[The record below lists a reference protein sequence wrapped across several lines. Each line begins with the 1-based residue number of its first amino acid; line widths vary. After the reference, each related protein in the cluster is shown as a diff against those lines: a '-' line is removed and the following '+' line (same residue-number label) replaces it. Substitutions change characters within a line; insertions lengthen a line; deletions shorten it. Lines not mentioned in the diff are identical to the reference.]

1 MEFYERISAQDRSF
15 LHFEDATTHM
25 HLGGLLIFEAGPL
38 TTSAGGID
46 IARIRAQIAGRLH
59 LVPRYRQRLGWI
71 PVFNQAVW
79 IDDDHFN
86 LAYHVRH
93 TALPR
98 PGDDAQLK
106 MLTARIMSQ
115 QLDRGKPLWEL
126 WVIEG
131 LAGDRFALLVKTHHA
146 IADGISAFDLFT
158 ALVSPTPD
166 DVVIDEPR
174 PWTPR
179 PAPSGARL
187 LADGLA
193 RQAATPVTVAQS
205 LFAIARNSAGVGA
218 AARASLRALADLA
231 GVGAP
236 PPPRS
241 PLNRPISAHRTFDW
255 LTLDLAEVKTVK
267 ARLGGTVNDV
277 ALASVTGG
285 LHHFLSGRGVDVR
298 DLSLRVVVP
307 VSVRTEDE
315 RGQASNRASGW
326 LLDLPVHETDPARRF
341 RAIAAE
347 TSKRKAIRQELGP
360 DVLGRIADYAAPGML
375 GLGVRLLSR
384 LHPYNLIVTNVPGPQ
399 VPLYLLG
406 ARLLA
411 GFPQVPLF
419 ENQGLG
425 IALFSYCGS
434 LGFGFNADR
443 EVVADLNVFATAVR
457 RGFIELKRAAK
468 IESGSPRRAARDLR
482 ASRRR
487 RASRPR
493 GARG

>member
-1 MEFYERISAQDRSF
+1 MESENEQPGTFYERISAQDRSF

-25 HLGGLLIFEAGPL
+25 HLGGLVLFEAGPL
-38 TTSAGGID
+38 TTPDGGID
-46 IARIRAQIAGRLH
+46 IDRVRRQIAGRIH
-59 LVPRYRQRLGWI
+59 LVPRYRQRLAWI

-79 IDDDHFN
+79 IDDDHFT
-86 LAYHVRH
+86 LSYHVRH

-106 MLTARIMSQ
+106 MLTARILSQ

-131 LAGDRFALLVKTHHA
+131 LANDRFALIIKTHHA

-166 DVVIDEPR
+166 DVIEEPR

-193 RQAATPVTVAQS
+193 RQASTPVTMAQR
-205 LFAIARNSAGVGA
+205 LIAIASDPAGVGA
-218 AARASLRALADLA
+218 TTRASMRALVDLA
-231 GVGAP
+231 GAGASLP
-236 PPPRS
+236 PPT
-241 PLNRPISAHRTFDW
+241 PLNKPISAHRNFDW
-255 LTLDLAEVKTVK
+255 LNLDLTEVKAVK
-267 ARLGGTVNDV
+267 SRLGGTVNDV
-277 ALASVTGG
+277 ALASVAGG
-285 LHHFLSGRGVDVR
+285 LHHFLQERACDVR
-298 DLSLRVVVP
+298 ELALRVVVP

-326 LLDLPVHETDPARRF
+326 LLDLPVHESDPRRRF
-341 RAIAAE
+341 ASVAAE
-347 TSKRKAIRQELGP
+347 TSKRKAMRQELGP
-360 DVLGRIADYAAPGML
+360 EVLGRVAEFAVPGVL

-406 ARLLA
+406 AKLLT
-411 GFPQVPLF
+411 GYPQVPLF

-443 EVVADLNVFATAVR
+443 EVMPDLDLFVAAVR
-457 RGFIELKRAAK
+457 LGFTELAQAAG
-468 IESGSPRRAARDLR
+468 I
-482 ASRRR
+482 
-487 RASRPR
+487 
-493 GARG
+493 

>member
-1 MEFYERISAQDRSF
+1 
-15 LHFEDATTHM
+15 
-25 HLGGLLIFEAGPL
+25 
-38 TTSAGGID
+38 
-46 IARIRAQIAGRLH
+46 
-59 LVPRYRQRLGWI
+59 VPRYRHRLGWI

-86 LAYHVRH
+86 LSYHVRH

-106 MLTARIMSQ
+106 LLTARIMSQ

-131 LAGDRFALLVKTHHA
+131 LADGRFALLIKTHHA

-166 DVVIDEPR
+166 DVIEEPQ

-187 LADGLA
+187 LADSLA
-193 RQAATPVTVAQS
+193 RQAATPLTMAQR
-205 LFAIARNSAGVGA
+205 LYAIASDPAGVGA
-218 AARASLRALADLA
+218 TTRASMRALVDLA
-231 GVGAP
+231 GSGVSLP
-236 PPPRS
+236 PPT
-241 PLNRPISAHRTFDW
+241 PLNQPISAHRTFDW
-255 LTLDLAEVKTVK
+255 LTLDLDEVKAVK
-267 ARLGGTVNDV
+267 TRLGGTVNDV
-277 ALASVTGG
+277 ALASVAGG
-285 LHHFLSGRGVDVR
+285 LHHFLLGRGVDVR
-298 DLSLRVVVP
+298 DLKLRIVIP

-326 LLDLPVHETDPARRF
+326 LLDLAVDEPDAVRRLT
-341 RAIAAE
+341 AVSAE
-347 TSKRKAIRQELGP
+347 TTKRKQIRQELGP
-360 DVLGRIADYAAPGML
+360 DVLGRVAEYAMPGVV

-443 EVVADLNVFATAVR
+443 QVMPDLDAFAAAVG
-457 RGFIELKRAAK
+457 RGFDELARAA
-468 IESGSPRRAARDLR
+468 GVRGLAADSPV
-482 ASRRR
+482 SR
-487 RASRPR
+487 
-493 GARG
+493 

>member
-1 MEFYERISAQDRSF
+1 
-15 LHFEDATTHM
+15 M
-25 HLGGLLIFEAGPL
+25 HLGGLTIFEAGPL
-38 TTSAGGID
+38 TTPAGGID
-46 IARIRAQIAGRLH
+46 IERIRRQIAGRLH
-59 LVPRYRQRLGWI
+59 FVPRYRQRLGWI

-79 IDDDHFN
+79 VDDDHFN
-86 LAYHVRH
+86 LTYHVRH
-93 TALPR
+93 AALPR

-106 MLTARIMSQ
+106 HLTARIMSQ

-131 LAGDRFALLVKTHHA
+131 LERDRFALLMKTHHA
-146 IADGISAFDLFT
+146 IADGISAFDLFA

-166 DVVIDEPR
+166 DVIDEPV

-179 PAPSGARL
+179 PAPSGVRL

-193 RQAATPVTVAQS
+193 RQAATPMTMAQR
-205 LFAIARNSAGVGA
+205 LFAIASDPAGIGTST
-218 AARASLRALADLA
+218 RASMRALLDLA
-231 GVGAP
+231 GAGASLP
-236 PPPRS
+236 PAT
-241 PLNRPISAHRTFDW
+241 PLNQPISAHRSFDW
-255 LTLDLAEVKTVK
+255 LSLDLAKVRTVK
-267 ARLGGTVNDV
+267 SRLGGTVNDV
-277 ALASVTGG
+277 SLATVAGG
-285 LHHFLSGRGVDVR
+285 LRHFLLGRGVDVR
-298 DLSLRVVVP
+298 DLKLRVVVP
-307 VSVRTEDE
+307 VSVRSEDE

-326 LLDLPVHETDPARRF
+326 LIDLPVDEPDPARRLA
-341 RAIAAE
+341 AIAAE
-347 TSKRKAIRQELGP
+347 TARRKATRQELGP
-360 DVLGRIADYAAPGML
+360 EVLGRVAEYAVPGIV

-443 EVVADLNVFATAVR
+443 ELMPDLDAFAAAVGRGFADLA
-457 RGFIELKRAAK
+457 
-468 IESGSPRRAARDLR
+468 RAAR
-482 ASRRR
+482 
-487 RASRPR
+487 
-493 GARG
+493 AR

>member
-1 MEFYERISAQDRSF
+1 MAPSPESEPETFYERISAQDRSF

-25 HLGGLLIFEAGPL
+25 HLGGLVLFEAGPL
-38 TTSAGGID
+38 TMATGGID
-46 IARIRAQIAGRLH
+46 IDRIRAQIAGRIH
-59 LVPRYRQRLGWI
+59 LVPRYRQRLAWI

-79 IDDDHFN
+79 IDDDHFH
-86 LAYHVRH
+86 LGYHVRH
-93 TALPR
+93 AALPR

-131 LAGDRFALLVKTHHA
+131 LADDRFALLVKTHHA

-166 DVVIDEPR
+166 DTVDPPQ

-193 RQAATPVTVAQS
+193 RQAATPLTMAQR
-205 LFAIARNSAGVGA
+205 LYAIASDPAGVGA
-218 AARASLRALADLA
+218 TTRASMRALVDLA
-231 GVGAP
+231 GSGVALP
-236 PPPRS
+236 PPT
-241 PLNRPISAHRTFDW
+241 PLNQPISAHRRFDW
-255 LTLDLAEVKTVK
+255 LTLGLDEVKAVK
-267 ARLGGTVNDV
+267 AKIGGTVNDV
-277 ALASVTGG
+277 ALASVAGG
-285 LHHFLSGRGVDVR
+285 LREFLIGRGCDVS
-298 DLSLRVVVP
+298 DLKLRVVVP
-307 VSVRTEDE
+307 VSVRSEDE

-326 LLDLPVHETDPARRF
+326 LLDLPIHEPDPARRLA
-341 RAIAAE
+341 AIAAE
-347 TSKRKAIRQELGP
+347 TTKRKQVRQELGP
-360 DVLGRIADYAAPGML
+360 DVLGRVAEYAMPGVL

-406 ARLLA
+406 ARLLG

-443 EVVADLNVFATAVR
+443 DVLHDVDVLAAAVGRGFHDLARAAAVR
-457 RGFIELKRAAK
+457 
-468 IESGSPRRAARDLR
+468 
-482 ASRRR
+482 
-487 RASRPR
+487 
-493 GARG
+493 

>member
-25 HLGGLLIFEAGPL
+25 HLGGLVLFEAGPL
-38 TTSAGGID
+38 TTHEGGID
-46 IARIRAQIAGRLH
+46 IERIRAQIAGRLH

-79 IDDDHFN
+79 VDDDHFN
-86 LAYHVRH
+86 LHYHVRH
-93 TALPR
+93 AALPR

-106 MLTARIMSQ
+106 QLTARIMSQ

-166 DVVIDEPR
+166 DVVDEPV

-179 PAPSGARL
+179 PAPSGGRL

-193 RQAATPVTVAQS
+193 HQATTPLTMAQR
-205 LFAIARNSAGVGA
+205 LFAIASDPAGVGA
-218 AARASLRALADLA
+218 TTRASMRALVDLA
-231 GVGAP
+231 GTGATP
-236 PPPRS
+236 PPPT
-241 PLNRPISAHRTFDW
+241 PLNRPISAHRSFEW
-255 LTLDLAEVKTVK
+255 LTLDLAAVK
-267 ARLGGTVNDV
+267 AAKAKLGGTVNDV

-285 LHHFLSGRGVDVR
+285 LHHFLRGRSVDVR
-298 DLSLRVVVP
+298 ELELRVVVP

-326 LLDLPVHETDPARRF
+326 LLDLPVHEADPVRRLAR
-341 RAIAAE
+341 IAAE
-347 TSKRKAIRQELGP
+347 TSKRKAVRQELGP
-360 DVLGRIADYAAPGML
+360 EVLGRVAEYAVPGIV

-443 EVVADLNVFATAVR
+443 DVVPDLDAFAAAVR
-457 RGFIELKRAAK
+457 RGFAEL
-468 IESGSPRRAARDLR
+468 EEAAR
-482 ASRRR
+482 AC
-487 RASRPR
+487 
-493 GARG
+493 

>member
-1 MEFYERISAQDRSF
+1 MEPPSDPVAPFYERISAQDRSF
-15 LHFEDATTHM
+15 LHFEDDTTHM
-25 HLGGLLIFEAGPL
+25 HLGGLIIFEAGPL
-38 TTSAGGID
+38 TTPAGGID
-46 IARIRAQIAGRLH
+46 IGRIRAQIAGRLH
-59 LVPRYRQRLGWI
+59 FVPRYRQRLTWI

-86 LAYHVRH
+86 LHYHVRH
-93 TALPR
+93 AALPR

-106 MLTARIMSQ
+106 HLTARIMSQ

-131 LAGDRFALLVKTHHA
+131 LEHGRFALLMKTHHA

-166 DVVIDEPR
+166 DVIDEPQ
-174 PWTPR
+174 PWVPR

-187 LADGLA
+187 LVDGLT
-193 RQAATPVTVAQS
+193 RQATTPLTMAQR
-205 LFAIARNSAGVGA
+205 LFAIASDPAGIGA
-218 AARASLRALADLA
+218 STRESMRALLDLA
-231 GVGAP
+231 GAGASLP
-236 PPPRS
+236 PAT
-241 PLNRPISAHRTFDW
+241 PLNRPISAHRSFDW
-255 LTLDLAEVKTVK
+255 LTLDLAAVRAVK

-285 LHHFLSGRGVDVR
+285 LHHFLRGRGVDVSK
-298 DLSLRVVVP
+298 LMLRVVVP
-307 VSVRTEDE
+307 VSVRTENE
-315 RGQASNRASGW
+315 RGEASNRASGW
-326 LLDLPVHETDPARRF
+326 LLDLPVHEPDPTRRL
-341 RAIAAE
+341 AAVAAQ
-347 TSKRKAIRQELGP
+347 TAKRKATRQELGP
-360 DVLGRIADYAAPGML
+360 EVLGRVAEFAVPGIV

-443 EVVADLNVFATAVR
+443 EVMPDLDAFAAAVGRGFADLADV
-457 RGFIELKRAAK
+457 
-468 IESGSPRRAARDLR
+468 AR
-482 ASRRR
+482 
-487 RASRPR
+487 
-493 GARG
+493 

>member
-1 MEFYERISAQDRSF
+1 MESENEQPGTFYERISAQDRSF

-25 HLGGLLIFEAGPL
+25 HLGGLVLFEAGPL
-38 TTSAGGID
+38 TTPDGGID
-46 IARIRAQIAGRLH
+46 IDRVRRQIAGRIH
-59 LVPRYRQRLGWI
+59 LVPRYRQRLAWI

-79 IDDDHFN
+79 IDDDHFT
-86 LAYHVRH
+86 LSYHVRH

-106 MLTARIMSQ
+106 MLTARILSQ

-131 LAGDRFALLVKTHHA
+131 LANDRFALIIKTHHA

-166 DVVIDEPR
+166 DVIEEPR

-193 RQAATPVTVAQS
+193 RQASTPVTMAQR
-205 LFAIARNSAGVGA
+205 LIASATT
-218 AARASLRALADLA
+218 RASMRALVDLA
-231 GVGAP
+231 GAGASLP
-236 PPPRS
+236 PPT
-241 PLNRPISAHRTFDW
+241 PLNKPISAHRNFDW
-255 LTLDLAEVKTVK
+255 LNLDLTEVKAVK
-267 ARLGGTVNDV
+267 SRLGGTVNDV
-277 ALASVTGG
+277 ALASVAGG
-285 LHHFLSGRGVDVR
+285 LHHFLQERACDVR
-298 DLSLRVVVP
+298 ELALRVVVP

-326 LLDLPVHETDPARRF
+326 LLDLPVHESDPRRRF
-341 RAIAAE
+341 ASVAAE
-347 TSKRKAIRQELGP
+347 TSKRKAMRQELGP
-360 DVLGRIADYAAPGML
+360 EVLGRVAEFAVPGVL

-406 ARLLA
+406 AKLLT
-411 GFPQVPLF
+411 GYPQVPLF

-443 EVVADLNVFATAVR
+443 EVMPDLDLFVAAVR
-457 RGFIELKRAAK
+457 LGFTELAQAAG
-468 IESGSPRRAARDLR
+468 I
-482 ASRRR
+482 
-487 RASRPR
+487 
-493 GARG
+493 

>member
-1 MEFYERISAQDRSF
+1 MKPENGQPEMFYERISAQDRSF

-25 HLGGLLIFEAGPL
+25 HLGGLVLFEAGPL
-38 TTSAGGID
+38 TKPDGGID
-46 IARIRAQIAGRLH
+46 IDRIRRQIAGRLH
-59 LVPRYRQRLGWI
+59 LVPRYRQRLAWI

-79 IDDDHFN
+79 IDDDHFT
-86 LAYHVRH
+86 LSYHVRH

-131 LAGDRFALLVKTHHA
+131 LANDRFALLIKTHHA

-166 DVVIDEPR
+166 DVIEEPR

-193 RQAATPVTVAQS
+193 RQASTPVTMAQR
-205 LFAIARNSAGVGA
+205 LFAIASDPAGVGA
-218 AARASLRALADLA
+218 TTRASMRALVDLA
-231 GVGAP
+231 GAGASLP
-236 PPPRS
+236 PPT
-241 PLNRPISAHRTFDW
+241 PLNKPISAHRTFDW
-255 LTLDLAEVKTVK
+255 LNLDLEEVKAVK
-267 ARLGGTVNDV
+267 SRLGGTVNDV
-277 ALASVTGG
+277 ALASVAGG
-285 LHHFLSGRGVDVR
+285 LHHFLQERACDVR
-298 DLSLRVVVP
+298 ELALRVVVP

-326 LLDLPVHETDPARRF
+326 LLDLPVHEADARR
-341 RAIAAE
+341 RLASVAAE
-347 TSKRKAIRQELGP
+347 TSKRKAMRQELGP
-360 DVLGRIADYAAPGML
+360 EVLGRVAEYAVPGVL

-406 ARLLA
+406 AKLLT
-411 GFPQVPLF
+411 GYPQVPLF

-443 EVVADLNVFATAVR
+443 EVMPDLELFVAAVR
-457 RGFIELKRAAK
+457 LGFTELAEAAG
-468 IESGSPRRAARDLR
+468 I
-482 ASRRR
+482 
-487 RASRPR
+487 
-493 GARG
+493 

>member
-1 MEFYERISAQDRSF
+1 MQDRSF

-38 TTSAGGID
+38 STPEGGID
-46 IARIRAQIAGRLH
+46 IARIRAHIAGRLH
-59 LVPRYRQRLGWI
+59 RVPRYRQRLGWI

-79 IDDDHFN
+79 VDDDHFH
-86 LAYHVRH
+86 LGYHVRH
-93 TALPR
+93 AALPR
-98 PGDDAQLK
+98 PGDDAHLK
-106 MLTARIMSQ
+106 ALTARIMSQ

-126 WVIEG
+126 WIVEG
-131 LAGDRFALLVKTHHA
+131 LAHGRFALLMKTHHA

-166 DVVIDEPR
+166 ETVAEPE

-179 PAPSGARL
+179 PAPTGARL

-193 RQAATPVTVAQS
+193 HQAATPITMAQR
-205 LFAIARNSAGVGA
+205 LFAIAGDPAGVGA
-218 AARASLRALADLA
+218 STRAGMRALLDLA
-231 GVGAP
+231 GAVTP
-236 PPPRS
+236 PPPT
-241 PLNRPISAHRTFDW
+241 PLNRPISAHRRFEW
-255 LTLDLAEVKTVK
+255 LTLDLDEVRAVK
-267 ARLGGTVNDV
+267 AKLGGTVNDV
-277 ALASVTGG
+277 ALASVSGG
-285 LHHFLSGRGVDVR
+285 LHHFLKGRGVDVR
-298 DLSLRVVVP
+298 TLVMRIVVP

-326 LLDLPVHETDPARRF
+326 LIDLPIHETDPRR
-341 RAIAAE
+341 RQAHVSAE
-347 TSKRKAIRQELGP
+347 TRKRKETRQELGP
-360 DVLGRIADYAAPGML
+360 EVLGRAAEYVVPGVV

-399 VPLYLLG
+399 FPLYLLG
-406 ARLLA
+406 ARLLT

-443 EVVADLNVFATAVR
+443 DVVPDLDDFAAAVAK
-457 RGFIELKRAAK
+457 GFDELARAAHV
-468 IESGSPRRAARDLR
+468 R
-482 ASRRR
+482 
-487 RASRPR
+487 
-493 GARG
+493 

>member
-25 HLGGLLIFEAGPL
+25 HLGGLILFEAGPL
-38 TTSAGGID
+38 LTPQGGID
-46 IARIRAQIAGRLH
+46 IDRIRRQIAGRLH
-59 LVPRYRQRLGWI
+59 YVPRYRQRLGWI
-71 PVFNQAVW
+71 PIFNQAVW

-86 LAYHVRH
+86 LSYHVRH
-93 TALPR
+93 TAVPR

-106 MLTARIMSQ
+106 QLTSRIMSQ
-115 QLDRGKPLWEL
+115 QLDRGKPLWEM

-131 LAGDRFALLVKTHHA
+131 LANDRFALLVKTHHA

-166 DVVIDEPR
+166 DIIDEPQ

-179 PAPSGARL
+179 PAPSGAKL
-187 LADGLA
+187 LADGIA
-193 RQAATPVTVAQS
+193 RQAATPVTMAQG
-205 LFAIARNSAGVGA
+205 LFAIASDPAGVGA
-218 AARASLRALADLA
+218 TTRASMRALVDLA
-231 GVGAP
+231 GAGASP
-236 PPPRS
+236 PPPT
-241 PLNRPISAHRTFDW
+241 PLNRPISAHRSFDW
-255 LTLDLAEVKTVK
+255 LMLDLAEVKAVK
-267 ARLGGTVNDV
+267 AKLGGTVNDV
-277 ALASVTGG
+277 GLASVTGG
-285 LHHFLSGRGVDVR
+285 LHHFLRGRGVDVR
-298 DLSLRVVVP
+298 ELELRVVVP
-307 VSVRTEDE
+307 VSVRTENE

-326 LLDLPVHETDPARRF
+326 LLDLPVYETDARR
-341 RAIAAE
+341 RLAAVSAA
-347 TSKRKAIRQELGP
+347 TSKRKAVRQELGP
-360 DVLGRIADYAAPGML
+360 EVLGRVAEYAVPGVV

-406 ARLLA
+406 ARLLG

-443 EVVADLNVFATAVR
+443 EVVPDIDAFAAAVARGFAELRDAVR
-457 RGFIELKRAAK
+457 AV
-468 IESGSPRRAARDLR
+468 
-482 ASRRR
+482 
-487 RASRPR
+487 
-493 GARG
+493 

>member
-1 MEFYERISAQDRSF
+1 MDAYGPDGTFYERISAQDRSF
-15 LHFEDATTHM
+15 LHFEDPNTHM
-25 HLGGLLIFEAGPL
+25 HLGGLIIFEAGPL
-38 TTSAGGID
+38 TTPDGGID
-46 IARIRAQIAGRLH
+46 IHRIRAQIAGRLH
-59 LVPRYRQRLGWI
+59 LVPRYRQRLAWI

-79 IDDDHFN
+79 VDDDHFN
-86 LAYHVRH
+86 LSYHVRH
-93 TALPR
+93 TAVPR
-98 PGDDAQLK
+98 PGDDEQLK
-106 MLTARIMSQ
+106 HLTARIMSQ

-131 LAGDRFALLVKTHHA
+131 LARDRFALLVKTHHA

-166 DVVIDEPR
+166 DVVEEPR

-179 PAPSGARL
+179 PAPSGTRL

-193 RQAATPVTVAQS
+193 RQVSAPVTLAQR
-205 LFAIARNSAGVGA
+205 LFAIAADPVGVGA
-218 AARASLRALADLA
+218 STRDGMRALVDLA
-231 GVGAP
+231 GVGASMP
-236 PPPRS
+236 PAT
-241 PLNRPISAHRTFDW
+241 PLNQPIGAHRRFDW
-255 LTLDLAEVKTVK
+255 LSLDLAEVKAVK

-277 ALASVTGG
+277 ALATVAGG
-285 LHHFLSGRGVDVR
+285 LHHFLLARAVDVR
-298 DLSLRVVVP
+298 ELKLRVVVP

-326 LLDLPVHETDPARRF
+326 LITLPVDEPDPLRRL
-341 RAIAAE
+341 AAVATE
-347 TSKRKAIRQELGP
+347 TSKRKANRQELGP
-360 DVLGRIADYAAPGML
+360 EVLGRVAEYAVPGVV

-411 GFPQVPLF
+411 GYPQVPLF

-425 IALFSYCGS
+425 IALFSYCGV

-443 EVVADLNVFATAVR
+443 DVLPDLELLVGLMGRAFADLAEAAGVR
-457 RGFIELKRAAK
+457 
-468 IESGSPRRAARDLR
+468 
-482 ASRRR
+482 
-487 RASRPR
+487 
-493 GARG
+493 

>member
-1 MEFYERISAQDRSF
+1 MEPESEQPGTFYERISAQDRSF

-25 HLGGLLIFEAGPL
+25 HLGGLVLFEAAPL
-38 TTSAGGID
+38 TKPDGGID
-46 IARIRAQIAGRLH
+46 IDRIRRQIAGRIH
-59 LVPRYRQRLGWI
+59 LVPRYRQRLAWI

-86 LAYHVRH
+86 LSYHVRH
-93 TALPR
+93 AALPR

-131 LAGDRFALLVKTHHA
+131 LADDRFALLIKTHHA

-166 DVVIDEPR
+166 DVIDEPR

-193 RQAATPVTVAQS
+193 RQASTPITMAQR
-205 LFAIARNSAGVGA
+205 LFAIASDPAGVGA
-218 AARASLRALADLA
+218 TTRASMRALVDLA
-231 GVGAP
+231 GTGASLP
-236 PPPRS
+236 PPT

-255 LTLDLAEVKTVK
+255 LDLDLAEVKAIKT
-267 ARLGGTVNDV
+267 RLGGTVNDV
-277 ALASVTGG
+277 ALASVAGG
-285 LHHFLSGRGVDVR
+285 LHHFLQERAVDIR
-298 DLSLRVVVP
+298 ELALRVVVP

-326 LLDLPVHETDPARRF
+326 LLDLPVHETDARR
-341 RAIAAE
+341 RLAGIAAQ
-347 TSKRKAIRQELGP
+347 TSKRKAVRQELGP
-360 DVLGRIADYAAPGML
+360 EVLGRVAEYAVPGVL

-406 ARLLA
+406 AKLLT
-411 GFPQVPLF
+411 GYPQVPLF

-443 EVVADLNVFATAVR
+443 DLMPDLDLFVAAVR
-457 RGFIELKRAAK
+457 LGFTELAQAAG
-468 IESGSPRRAARDLR
+468 I
-482 ASRRR
+482 
-487 RASRPR
+487 
-493 GARG
+493 

>member
-1 MEFYERISAQDRSF
+1 MEPENEQPGTFYERISAQDRSF
-15 LHFEDATTHM
+15 LHFEDETTHM
-25 HLGGLLIFEAGPL
+25 HLGGLVLFEAGPL
-38 TTSAGGID
+38 TMPHGGID
-46 IARIRAQIAGRLH
+46 IDRVRRQIAGRIH
-59 LVPRYRQRLGWI
+59 LVPRYRQRLAWI

-86 LAYHVRH
+86 LSYHVRH
-93 TALPR
+93 TAIPR

-131 LAGDRFALLVKTHHA
+131 LANDRFALLIKTHHA

-166 DVVIDEPR
+166 DVIEEPR

-193 RQAATPVTVAQS
+193 RQASTPMTMAQR
-205 LFAIARNSAGVGA
+205 LLAIASDPAGVGA
-218 AARASLRALADLA
+218 TTRASMRALVDLA
-231 GVGAP
+231 GAGASLP
-236 PPPRS
+236 PPT
-241 PLNRPISAHRTFDW
+241 PLNRPISAHRSFDW
-255 LTLDLAEVKTVK
+255 LNLQLADVK
-267 ARLGGTVNDV
+267 AVKSRLGGTVNDV
-277 ALASVTGG
+277 ALASVAGG
-285 LHHFLSGRGVDVR
+285 LHHFLQERGVDVR
-298 DLSLRVVVP
+298 ELALRVVVP

-326 LLDLPVHETDPARRF
+326 LLDLPVHESDPRR
-341 RAIAAE
+341 RLASVAAE
-347 TSKRKAIRQELGP
+347 TGKRKAMRQELGP
-360 DVLGRIADYAAPGML
+360 EVLGRVAEFAVPGVL

-406 ARLLA
+406 AKLLT
-411 GFPQVPLF
+411 GYPQVPLF

-443 EVVADLNVFATAVR
+443 EVVPDLELFVAAVR
-457 RGFIELKRAAK
+457 LGFTELAQAA
-468 IESGSPRRAARDLR
+468 GV
-482 ASRRR
+482 
-487 RASRPR
+487 
-493 GARG
+493 

>member
-15 LHFEDATTHM
+15 LHFEDANTHM
-25 HLGGLLIFEAGPL
+25 HLGGLILFEAGPL
-38 TTSAGGID
+38 RTPSGGID
-46 IARIRAQIAGRLH
+46 IDRIRAQIAGRLH
-59 LVPRYRQRLGWI
+59 LVPRYRHRLGWI
-71 PVFNQAVW
+71 PLFNQAVW
-79 IDDDHFN
+79 VDDDAFN
-86 LAYHVRH
+86 LSYHVRH
-93 TALPR
+93 TAVPR

-106 MLTARIMSQ
+106 QLMARIMSQ

-126 WVIEG
+126 WVVEG
-131 LAGDRFALLVKTHHA
+131 LADDRFALLVKTHHA

-166 DVVIDEPR
+166 DVIEDPR
-174 PWTPR
+174 PWEPR

-193 RQAATPVTVAQS
+193 HQATTPVAMAQS
-205 LFAIARNSAGVGA
+205 LFAIASDPAGVGA
-218 AARASLRALADLA
+218 TTRASMRALVNLA
-231 GVGAP
+231 GAGASSP
-236 PPPRS
+236 PPT
-241 PLNRPISAHRTFDW
+241 PLNQPISAHRNFDW
-255 LTLDLAEVKTVK
+255 LTLDLTEVKAVK
-267 ARLGGTVNDV
+267 AALGGTVNDV
-277 ALASVTGG
+277 ALASIAGG
-285 LHHFLSGRGVDVR
+285 LHHFLRGRGVDVTG
-298 DLSLRVVVP
+298 LALRVVVP

-315 RGQASNRASGW
+315 RGQANNRASGW
-326 LLDLPVHETDPARRF
+326 LLDLPVHEADPVRRL
-341 RAIAAE
+341 AAVSAE

-360 DVLGRIADYAAPGML
+360 EILGRVAEFAAPGVV

-425 IALFSYCGS
+425 IALFSYCGA

-443 EVVADLNVFATAVR
+443 ELVPDLDVFAAAVQ
-457 RGFIELKRAAK
+457 RGFTELVRAAQ
-468 IESGSPRRAARDLR
+468 IA
-482 ASRRR
+482 
-487 RASRPR
+487 
-493 GARG
+493 

>member
-25 HLGGLLIFEAGPL
+25 HLGGLILFEAGPL
-38 TTSAGGID
+38 TTSKGGID
-46 IARIRAQIAGRLH
+46 IDRIRAQIAGRLH

-71 PVFNQAVW
+71 PLFNQAVW
-79 IDDDHFN
+79 VDDDAFN
-86 LAYHVRH
+86 LSYHVRH

-106 MLTARIMSQ
+106 ALTARIMSQ

-126 WVIEG
+126 WVVEG
-131 LAGDRFALLVKTHHA
+131 LADDRFALLVKTHHA

-166 DVVIDEPR
+166 DVIEEPR

-187 LADGLA
+187 LADGIA
-193 RQAATPVTVAQS
+193 HQAATPVTMAQR
-205 LFAIARNSAGVGA
+205 LFAIASDPAGVGA
-218 AARASLRALADLA
+218 TTRASMRALVDMA
-231 GVGAP
+231 GAGASLP
-236 PPPRS
+236 PPT
-241 PLNRPISAHRTFDW
+241 PLNRPISAHRNFDW
-255 LTLDLAEVKTVK
+255 LTLDLGAVKAVK

-277 ALASVTGG
+277 ALASVAGG
-285 LHHFLSGRGVDVR
+285 LHHFLRGRGVDVAG
-298 DLSLRVVVP
+298 LALRVVVP

-326 LLDLPVHETDPARRF
+326 ILDLPVHATDPVRRL
-341 RAIAAE
+341 AAVSVE
-347 TSKRKAIRQELGP
+347 TSKRKAVRQELGP
-360 DVLGRIADYAAPGML
+360 EILGRVAEYAAPGVV

-406 ARLLA
+406 ARLLG

-425 IALFSYCGS
+425 IALFSYCGV

-443 EVVADLNVFATAVR
+443 ELVPDLDVFAAAVR
-457 RGFIELKRAAK
+457 RGFDELARAA
-468 IESGSPRRAARDLR
+468 ATV
-482 ASRRR
+482 
-487 RASRPR
+487 
-493 GARG
+493 

>member
-1 MEFYERISAQDRSF
+1 METFYERISAQDRSF

-25 HLGGLLIFEAGPL
+25 HLGGLVIFEAGPL
-38 TTSAGGID
+38 TTATGGID
-46 IARIRAQIAGRLH
+46 IERIRAQIAGRLH
-59 LVPRYRQRLGWI
+59 LVPRYRHRLGWI

-79 IDDDHFN
+79 VDDDHFT
-86 LAYHVRH
+86 LSYHVRH

-98 PGDDAQLK
+98 PGDDNQLK
-106 MLTARIMSQ
+106 LLTARIMSQ
-115 QLDRGKPLWEL
+115 QLDRGKPLWEV

-131 LAGDRFALLVKTHHA
+131 LARDRFALLLKTHHA

-166 DVVIDEPR
+166 DVIDEPQ
-174 PWTPR
+174 PWVPR
-179 PAPSGARL
+179 PAPSGVRL

-193 RQAATPVTVAQS
+193 HQAAAPLTMAQR
-205 LFAIARNSAGVGA
+205 LFAIASDPAGVGA
-218 AARASLRALADLA
+218 STRASMRALMDLA
-231 GVGAP
+231 GAGSSLP
-236 PPPRS
+236 PATPI
-241 PLNRPISAHRTFDW
+241 NQPISAHRRFDW
-255 LTLDLAEVKTVK
+255 LTIDLAHVK
-267 ARLGGTVNDV
+267 AVRAKLGGTVNDV
-277 ALASVTGG
+277 ALATVTGG
-285 LHHFLSGRGVDVR
+285 LHHFLRGRGVDVSA
-298 DLSLRVVVP
+298 LALRVVVP
-307 VSVRTEDE
+307 VSVRSEDE

-326 LLDLPVHETDPARRF
+326 LLDLPVHEVDPARRLA
-341 RAIAAE
+341 AIAAA
-347 TSKRKAIRQELGP
+347 TGQRKASRQELGP
-360 DVLGRIADYAAPGML
+360 EVLGRVADYAVPGIV

-443 EVVADLNVFATAVR
+443 DVMPDLDAFVAAVAHGFVDLA
-457 RGFIELKRAAK
+457 E
-468 IESGSPRRAARDLR
+468 AARV
-482 ASRRR
+482 A
-487 RASRPR
+487 
-493 GARG
+493 

>member
-25 HLGGLLIFEAGPL
+25 HLGGLVLFEAGPL
-38 TTSAGGID
+38 TTPDGGID
-46 IARIRAQIAGRLH
+46 IGRIRAQIAGRLH

-79 IDDDHFN
+79 VDDDHFN
-86 LAYHVRH
+86 MSYHVRH
-93 TALPR
+93 TAVPR
-98 PGDDAQLK
+98 PGHDAQLK
-106 MLTARIMSQ
+106 QLTARIMSQ

-131 LAGDRFALLVKTHHA
+131 LADDRFALLVKTHHA

-166 DVVIDEPR
+166 DVIEEPR

-193 RQAATPVTVAQS
+193 RQATTPVTMAQS
-205 LFAIARNSAGVGA
+205 LFAIASDPAGVGA
-218 AARASLRALADLA
+218 TTRAGMRALVDIA
-231 GVGAP
+231 GVGSSP
-236 PPPRS
+236 PPPT
-241 PLNRPISAHRTFDW
+241 PLNQPISAHRSFDW
-255 LTLDLAEVKTVK
+255 LTLDLAEVKAVK
-267 ARLGGTVNDV
+267 AKLGGTVNDV
-277 ALASVTGG
+277 ALASVCGG
-285 LHHFLSGRGVDVR
+285 LHHFLRGRGADIR
-298 DLSLRVVVP
+298 ELQMRVVVP

-326 LLDLPVHETDPARRF
+326 LLDLPVYETDPARRL
-341 RAIAAE
+341 AAVSAA
-347 TSKRKAIRQELGP
+347 TSKRKEHHQELGP
-360 DVLGRIADYAAPGML
+360 EMLGRVAEYAVPGVV

-406 ARLLA
+406 ARLLG

-425 IALFSYCGS
+425 IALFSYCGT

-443 EVVADLNVFATAVR
+443 EVVPDVDAFAAAVG
-457 RGFIELKRAAK
+457 RGFAELREAA
-468 IESGSPRRAARDLR
+468 AAV
-482 ASRRR
+482 
-487 RASRPR
+487 
-493 GARG
+493 

>member
-25 HLGGLLIFEAGPL
+25 HLGGLILFEAGPL
-38 TTSAGGID
+38 KTGDGGID
-46 IARIRAQIAGRLH
+46 IDRIRAQIAGRLH

-79 IDDDHFN
+79 VDDEHFN
-86 LAYHVRH
+86 LSYHVRH
-93 TALPR
+93 AALPR

-106 MLTARIMSQ
+106 QLTARIMSQ

-166 DVVIDEPR
+166 DVIDEPV

-179 PAPSGARL
+179 PAPSGGRL

-193 RQAATPVTVAQS
+193 RQATTPLTMAQR
-205 LFAIARNSAGVGA
+205 LFAIASDPAGVGA
-218 AARASLRALADLA
+218 TTRASMRALVDLA
-231 GVGAP
+231 GAGATP
-236 PPPRS
+236 PPPT
-241 PLNRPISAHRTFDW
+241 PLNRPISAHRSFEW
-255 LTLDLAEVKTVK
+255 LTLDLAAVK
-267 ARLGGTVNDV
+267 AVKAKLGGTVNDV

-285 LHHFLSGRGVDVR
+285 LHHFLRGRGVDVS
-298 DLSLRVVVP
+298 DLELRVVVP
-307 VSVRTEDE
+307 VSVRTENE

-326 LLDLPVHETDPARRF
+326 ILDLPVHDADPARRLA
-341 RAIAAE
+341 RIAAE

-360 DVLGRIADYAAPGML
+360 EVLGRVAEYAVPGVV

-443 EVVADLNVFATAVR
+443 DVVPDLDAFAAAVG
-457 RGFIELKRAAK
+457 RGFIELDD
-468 IESGSPRRAARDLR
+468 AARV
-482 ASRRR
+482 A
-487 RASRPR
+487 
-493 GARG
+493 

>member
-1 MEFYERISAQDRSF
+1 MDDAFYERISAQDRSF

-25 HLGGLLIFEAGPL
+25 HLGGLILFEAGPL
-38 TTSAGGID
+38 TLPSGGID
-46 IARIRAQIAGRLH
+46 IERIRAQIAGRIH
-59 LVPRYRQRLGWI
+59 LVPRYRHRLGWI

-79 IDDDHFN
+79 IDDDRFN
-86 LAYHVRH
+86 LSYHVRH

-106 MLTARIMSQ
+106 LLTARIMSQ

-126 WVIEG
+126 WVVEG
-131 LAGDRFALLVKTHHA
+131 LADGRFALLIKTHHA

-166 DVVIDEPR
+166 DVIEEPQ

-193 RQAATPVTVAQS
+193 RQAATPLTMAQRLYS
-205 LFAIARNSAGVGA
+205 IASDPAGVGA
-218 AARASLRALADLA
+218 TTRASMRALVDLA
-231 GVGAP
+231 GAGVTMP
-236 PPPRS
+236 PPTPF
-241 PLNRPISAHRTFDW
+241 NQPISAHRTFDW
-255 LTLDLAEVKTVK
+255 LTLDLDEVKAVK
-267 ARLGGTVNDV
+267 TRLGGTVNDV
-277 ALASVTGG
+277 ALASVAGG
-285 LHHFLSGRGVDVR
+285 LHHFLRGRGVDVTN
-298 DLSLRVVVP
+298 LKLRIVIP

-326 LLDLPVHETDPARRF
+326 LLDLAVDEPDAVRRL
-341 RAIAAE
+341 AAVSAE
-347 TSKRKAIRQELGP
+347 TTKRKQIRQELGP
-360 DVLGRIADYAAPGML
+360 DVLGRVAEYAMPGVV

-406 ARLLA
+406 ARLLS
-411 GFPQVPLF
+411 GYPQVPLF

-443 EVVADLNVFATAVR
+443 YVMPDLDAFAAAVG
-457 RGFIELKRAAK
+457 RGFDELAHAAGVR
-468 IESGSPRRAARDLR
+468 SSPRTL
-482 ASRRR
+482 
-487 RASRPR
+487 P
-493 GARG
+493 